1 MQISL
6 EKVMKYH
13 FTIYTDGGARGNQG
27 PAAAGFVIQGDLI
40 GKKDGGEYLGE
51 VTNNEAEYRAVILAM
66 KKLKHLIG
74 GEKAKDSNVEIH
86 VDSELLERQLNGEYK
101 IKDENI
107 KNFFIEIWNLKTD
120 FGEIIFK
127 HIPRGKNKE
136 ADRIVNQVLDK
147 ETNKLKL

>member
-1 MQISL
+1 MA
-6 EKVMKYH
+6 KYKFLIH
-13 FTIYTDGGARGNQG
+13 TDGGARGNPG

-51 VTNNEAEYRAVILAM
+51 ITNNEAEYRAVILAL

-74 GEKAKDSNVEIH
+74 GEKARNSSVEIH
-86 VDSELLERQLNGEYK
+86 VDSELIERQLNGEYK

-107 KNFFIEIWNLKTD
+107 KNLFIEIWNLKTD